1 MKAIEVHGVT
11 VFDRERPPICDHCTR
26 MLDGSEREVWVAGTR
41 MWLHRKCEDPYFII
55 NCKPA

>member
-1 MKAIEVHGVT
+1 MTPIELNDCIIFG
-11 VFDRERPPICDHCTR
+11 RERPLICDHCTR
-26 MLDGSEREVWVAGTR
+26 MPDGSEREVWVAGTR